1 MELVWSLVYYLAGG
15 VVGVVLELNLGRPMR
30 GIVAFGDVVGVGC
43 VAGLENLE
51 FGGDCGEVLLRRFVA
66 ACISLGDMVGVGCEL
81 FGMLVGFVPVSKS
94 VG

>member
-1 MELVWSLVYYLAGG
+1 MGKFVAFC
-15 VVGVVLELNLGRPMR
+15 
-30 GIVAFGDVVGVGC
+30 VAFGDVVGVGC

-66 ACISLGDMVGVGCEL
+66 ACISLGGMVGVGCGL
-81 FGMLVGFVPVSKS
+81 FGMLVGFVPVCKT